1 MDATQ
6 VWNEYQAGVDHHNQV
21 GLYTE
26 TEQAHRLFEGDQWYG
41 VDAGGDSLP
50 QLNFVQPLVEYKT
63 AMVAQNTMNI
73 TFSPMEYG
81 GDRKLA
87 SQACELLNKYARRQ
101 WELLKLDTKSWNVVR
116 DACISGDSL
125 LYFYDNKGSAQVI
138 DRTNVYF
145 SDENNPDVQSQKYI
159 LISERRFVSDVK
171 NDAVQNMN
179 NKDSYPDF
187 EVDIDLIVPDEIT
200 EHELGDEA
208 KQEVK
213 GPERKCLSIL
223 RIWKESDG
231 IHFLRAIKNV
241 IYQPETVIPGL
252 FTYPIAFY
260 VWMHKKGSSRGIGEV
275 TAQKANQI
283 EANKNLYRRAI
294 AAKISAFPKLLYN
307 SSRIT
312 DLDSLTKIGAAI
324 PVTNAEGLDVTKL
337 VSYIM
342 PAQTSPDAAAISG
355 ELIDKNMELAGAGDS
370 ATGQINP
377 EEASGSA
384 IMAARDQAAIPLN
397 QQIADYKQFIEDIAS
412 IWYDMWVAYNPNG
425 MEVTDEETGAVEIIS
440 SDVLSQMKVNIRID
454 VSPADP
460 ISKMARNKFL
470 ENLFINGKIE
480 LEEYVDSLDEDSPA
494 PKGKLQDIINKRQ
507 QRALQQQALQ
517 QQLLSQ
523 FPQPQMLPQGV
534 VQ

>member
-6 VWNEYQAGVDHHNQV
+6 VWAEYQAGVDHHNQV

-41 VDAGGDSLP
+41 VESGGDMLP

-81 GDRKLA
+81 GDRELA
-87 SQACELLNKYARRQ
+87 SSACDLLNKYASRQ

-145 SDENNPDVQSQKYI
+145 SDENNSDVQAQKYI
-159 LISERRFVSDVK
+159 LVSERRFVSDVQ
-171 NDAVQNMN
+171 NDALKN
-179 NKDSYPDF
+179 NIDKF
-187 EVDIDLIVPDEIT
+187 DIDLIVADEST
-200 EHELGDEA
+200 EYELGGEA

-213 GPERKCLSIL
+213 GPERKCLSLL
-223 RIWKESDG
+223 RIWKEKDG
-231 IHFLRAIKNV
+231 IHFLRAVKNV
-241 IYQPETVIPGL
+241 IYQPETVITGL

-260 VWMHKKGSSRGIGEV
+260 VWMHKKGSARGIGEV

-283 EANKNLYRRAI
+283 EANKNLYRRAV
-294 AAKISAFPKLLYN
+294 AAKMSAFPKLVYN
-307 SSRIT
+307 SSKIT
-312 DLDSLTKIGAAI
+312 DIDSLSKIGAAI
-324 PVTNAEGLDVTKL
+324 SANNADGLDVTKL

-342 PAQTSPDAAAISG
+342 PAQTSPDAAAISA
-355 ELIDKNMELAGAGDS
+355 ELVDKNMELAGAGDS

-425 MEVTDEETGAVEIIS
+425 MEVVDEDTGETQMIPA
-440 SDVLSQMKVNIRID
+440 DVLSQMKVNVRID

-470 ENLFINGKIE
+470 ENLFISDKIT
-480 LEEYVDSLDEDSPA
+480 LDEYVDSLDEDSPA
-494 PKGKLQDIINKRQ
+494 PKGKLQDIINKRKE
-507 QRALQQQALQ
+507 RAMQQQMMQ
-517 QQLLSQ
+517 QQLLAQ
-523 FPQPQMLPQGV
+523 YPHPQMLPPGV